1 MSAGSQDPEQWGFS
15 LKVPSVCVCD
25 NFLKSLFFP
34 CTAILQGQMLISS
47 LPCYNDQPSEFVCAG
62 KVLLP

>member
-15 LKVPSVCVCD
+15 LKVPSVYVCD

-34 CTAILQGQMLISS
+34 CIAILQGQMLISS
-47 LPCYNDQPSEFVCAG
+47 LPCCSDQPSAFVCAG
-62 KVLLP
+62 EVLLP